1 MKPLLNYKS
10 GHTKLVKNAI
20 ALSCFT
26 SALKKTCTHLV
37 ESSFSAQVKK
47 LRQAG
52 FPRDV
57 LIKVCEKLIKKIKR
71 GPGDGCDLVEKA
83 QHKKF
88 AVLPYVHG
96 FTHRLKKVASRYDV
110 QVVIS
115 ARNKL
120 STLCA
125 KVDRRIANH
134 QNVRQGTCNVSHV
147 NNYVSCITGVVY
159 SIPLTCK
166 RVYVGQTG
174 RCLNVRLR
182 EHFNSLN
189 DHSGLHLAAH
199 CKKCGCT
206 PLFGDTSVLFRHKN
220 QRARELIEA
229 AHIHKN
235 SESCVSVPSVAIH
248 DKELSYLGFV

>member
-57 LIKVCEKLIKKIKR
+57 LLKVCEKLIKKIKR
-71 GPGDGCDLVEKA
+71 GPGDGCDLDEKA

-125 KVDRRIANH
+125 KVDRRIANQ
-134 QNVRQGTCNVSHV
+134 QNVRQDTCNVSHV

-159 SIPLTCK
+159 SIPLSCK

-182 EHFNSLN
+182 EHFNSLKG
-189 DHSGLHLAAH
+189 HSGLHLAAH

-229 AHIHKN
+229 AHIQKN